1 MVFTVLGA
9 VAELE
14 RDLIVERV
22 KAGLRN
28 AKAKGKQL
36 RRPKIG
42 VDPARIAAL
51 RRASRSW
58 GVNRERD
65 GLDERDGPER
75 HLRPAAL
82 SWLAQNRLAW
92 FWAGGSGQADKTVGR
107 VIPGSA

>member
-9 VAELE
+9 FAELE
-14 RDLIVERV
+14 RGLMVERV

-58 GVNRERD
+58 GVNRQRD
-65 GLDERDGPER
+65 GLDERDGPE
-75 HLRPAAL
+75 
-82 SWLAQNRLAW
+82 SRL
-92 FWAGGSGQADKTVGR
+92 GQQPC
-107 VIPGSA
+107 PGLPKIV